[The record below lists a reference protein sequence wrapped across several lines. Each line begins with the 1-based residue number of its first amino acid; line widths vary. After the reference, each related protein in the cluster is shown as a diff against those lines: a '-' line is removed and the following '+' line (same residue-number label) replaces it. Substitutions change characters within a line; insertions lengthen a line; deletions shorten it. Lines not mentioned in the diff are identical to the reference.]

1 MKLALFYVSMTSEDY
16 EGFVLEV
23 KDHIMGNCNSRGFLH
38 ELIRTCGVF
47 VQRLTMCRFLR
58 IKAQIRKENDFCQ
71 TLWLLV
77 LAEQN
82 IYSLYT
88 FQL

>member
-1 MKLALFYVSMTSEDY
+1 MFYVSMTSEDY

-23 KDHIMGNCNSRGFLH
+23 KDRFVGKCNSRGFLH

-47 VQRLTMCRFLR
+47 VQRLTKCRFLR
-58 IKAQIRKENDFCQ
+58 IKAQIQKENDFCQ
-71 TLWLLV
+71 MLWLSV

-82 IYSLYT
+82 LYSLYT
-88 FQL
+88 FQI